1 MYSKIALRVQKKKK
15 YYYIKKKLMI
25 FLGTY
30 LFAQSYKYKNKNF
43 EHGQETYTRFASF
56 IF

>member
-1 MYSKIALRVQKKKK
+1 
-15 YYYIKKKLMI
+15 MI

-30 LFAQSYKYKNKNF
+30 PFAQSYKYKNKNF